1 MSNDQSNEI
10 VNANENNQL
19 NPKRQTYKSYYKDI
33 AKINN
38 KERKIAGTIL
48 DEELAENEIVDY
60 LTKTKSEQLTLEG
73 HIDLN
78 RKLTKQDL
86 RDEKDRTRKLIN
98 ECILTKGFSIRNHQ
112 GEKLAD
118 FVEKMVAEYA
128 GYSVLEDAFEDPDVD
143 DIFCLAWDK
152 IYVERAGKNV
162 KYEHSFRSPKHYADF
177 VDRMIRRAGKEINV
191 GDSKI
196 VDFEIYGDRGCATS
210 PAVSP
215 KDYSLTLRKHRE
227 DHIQLDDLLYGGV
240 LNQEIA
246 DFFGLVIDGES
257 NIIYAGITGTGKTTT
272 IRALI
277 DHYVTLNGK
286 RMLVCEDTQELFPK
300 NDHTLELVSCRSDD
314 AKADVSLYKLIVTAL
329 RLKPKYI
336 VVGEVRAE
344 EAQAAVEGMETG
356 HSTIFTMHA
365 GKPIN
370 AINRLVTKYLM
381 MMPSLG
387 VDVVERI
394 IGSAVDFIAI
404 QDHIPDVGRKVS
416 IITQVKF
423 DDETKRIVLEDL
435 LKYDFEK
442 EDWVWL
448 RRIDEEKCRNLMRRG
463 VKKERVARWKDTG
476 DPEIEK
482 AALAELNETYWK
494 EKEERQKKYQEEH
507 DAKIARKKEERESLS
522 VVSSNK
528 EEQSLVYSREALRQK
543 ELEDMQAKLNRMKE
557 KSITGGN

>member
-1 MSNDQSNEI
+1 MANEI
-10 VNANENNQL
+10 TSR
-19 NPKRQTYKSYYKDI
+19 PSQTPYTSYYKDI
-33 AKINN
+33 TKINN
-38 KERKIAGTIL
+38 REKSINGKIL
-48 DEELAENEIVDY
+48 DYAVAEQEIVDY
-60 LTKTKSEQLTLEG
+60 LTEKKVLRMTNDGTME
-73 HIDLN
+73 LN
-78 RKLTKQDL
+78 RKLTKDDL
-86 RDEKDRTRKLIN
+86 RKEKAQIEKMIT
-98 ECILTKGFSIRNHQ
+98 ECIFSKGFSVRGYQ
-112 GEKLAD
+112 TPDKLKVFVGE
-118 FVEKMVAEYA
+118 MVAEYA
-128 GYSVLEDAFEDPDVD
+128 GYSVLENAFNDPDVD
-143 DIFCLAWDK
+143 DIFCLSWDK
-152 IYVERAGKNV
+152 IYVERAGRNV
-162 KYEHSFRSPKHYADF
+162 KYEYTFRNKQHYAD
-177 VDRMIRRAGKEINV
+177 VIDRMIRKAGKEINI

-196 VDFEIYGDRGCATS
+196 VDFELYGDRGCATS

-227 DHIQLDDLLYGGV
+227 DHIQLDDLLYQGV

-272 IRALI
+272 IRSLI
-277 DHYVTLNGK
+277 DYYVTRNGK

-300 NDHTLELVSCRSDD
+300 NDHTLELVSCRADD
-314 AKADVSLYKLIVTAL
+314 AKSDVSLYKLIVTAL

-394 IGSAVDFIAI
+394 IGSAVDFIAV

-423 DDETKRIVLEDL
+423 DDEEKRIKLEDL
-435 LKYDFEK
+435 LKYDFDK
-442 EDWVWL
+442 DDWVWL
-448 RRIDEEKCRNLMRRG
+448 KRIDDDKCRNLMRRG
-463 VKKERVARWKDTG
+463 VKKERVALWRDTG
-476 DPEIEK
+476 DPEVEKKALKEMNEKYWNEK
-482 AALAELNETYWK
+482 AIRQEEYNKAHEAKLEAKRK
-494 EKEERQKKYQEEH
+494 EKESLSSTQDRN
-507 DAKIARKKEERESLS
+507 DANLLYERE
-522 VVSSNK
+522 V
-528 EEQSLVYSREALRQK
+528 QRER
-543 ELEDMQAKLNRMKE
+543 ELADMQQKMNLLRDKVNRE
-557 KSITGGN
+557 ENS